1 MELKKRIFYSKNY
14 SKSKIKFGFFTRVGG
29 ISKNNYSSLNCSLS
43 SGDNKK
49 LVKENINIA
58 LKKIHLEKSS
68 LKTVKQ
74 IHSNKVLEITN
85 NNLNKKIE
93 CDGMITQ
100 DTNISLAILTADCCP
115 IFIFDIDSKFI
126 ACLHA
131 GWRGVYKNIVKNAL
145 KKINKIQ
152 PNNKKI
158 KGIIGPCLDQ
168 NHFEVDKIFKIK
180 FLKKNPLYNSFF
192 EDILGRNKSL
202 FNMRALIRQ
211 QLRDE
216 NINDIEDINKDTYS
230 NVELF
235 FSHRRSTHLQ
245 NLPTGRMI
253 NIIGFKK

>member
-1 MELKKRIFYSKNY
+1 MEIKKNFYSKSY
-14 SKSKIKFGFFTRVGG
+14 SKSKIKFGFFTRIGG

-58 LKKIHLEKSS
+58 LKKLSLEKSH

-74 IHSNKVLEITN
+74 IHSNKVLEINN

-100 DTNISLAILTADCCP
+100 DASISLAVLTADCCP

-131 GWRGVYKNIVKNAL
+131 GWRGVYKNIVKNAH

-158 KGIIGPCLDQ
+158 KSIIGPCLDK
-168 NHFEVDKIFKIK
+168 NYFEVDKMFKNK
-180 FLKKNPLYNSFF
+180 FLKKNPSYKHFF
-192 EDILGRNKSL
+192 KDILDRNKSL
-202 FNMRALIRQ
+202 FNMRALIKQ
-211 QLRDE
+211 QLRDV
-216 NINDIEDINKDTYS
+216 NINNIEDIKEDTYS

>member
-1 MELKKRIFYSKNY
+1 MELKKKFYSKNY

-29 ISKNNYSSLNCSLS
+29 ISKNNYFSLNCSLS

-58 LKKIHLEKSS
+58 LKKLHLEKSS

-74 IHSNKVLEITN
+74 THSNKVLEISN
-85 NNLNKKIE
+85 YNLNKKIE

-131 GWRGVYKNIVKNAL
+131 GWRGVYKNIVKNAF
-145 KKINKIQ
+145 KKINRIQ

-158 KGIIGPCLDQ
+158 ISIIGPCLDK
-168 NHFEVDKIFKIK
+168 NNFEVDKNFKIK

-192 EDILGRNKSL
+192 EDIAVKNKSL
-202 FNMRALIRQ
+202 FNMRALIKQ
-211 QLRDE
+211 QLIDE
-216 NINDIEDINKDTYS
+216 NIHNIEDIKEDTYS
-230 NVELF
+230 NVDLF

-253 NIIGFKK
+253 NIIGFRK

>member
-131 GWRGVYKNIVKNAL
+131 GWRGVYKNIVKNAF
-145 KKINKIQ
+145 KKINRIQ

-158 KGIIGPCLDQ
+158 ISIIGPCLDK
-168 NHFEVDKIFKIK
+168 NNFEVDKIFKIK

-192 EDILGRNKSL
+192 EDIAVKNKSL
-202 FNMRALIRQ
+202 FNMRALIKQ
-211 QLRDE
+211 QLIDE
-216 NINDIEDINKDTYS
+216 NIYNIEDIKEDTYS

-253 NIIGFKK
+253 NIIGFRK

>member
-1 MELKKRIFYSKNY
+1 MELKKKKFYSKNY
-14 SKSKIKFGFFTRVGG
+14 SKSKIKFGFFTRIGG

-49 LVKENINIA
+49 LVKKNINIA

-100 DTNISLAILTADCCP
+100 DVNISLAILTADCCP

-145 KKINKIQ
+145 KKIIFEIKS
-152 PNNKKI
+152 KKI
-158 KGIIGPCLDQ
+158 KLHSTILFSPAAASFDTYK
-168 NHFEVDKIFKIK
+168 NFEERGKK
-180 FLKKNPLYNSFF
+180 FNELLKNFNLKK
-192 EDILGRNKSL
+192 
-202 FNMRALIRQ
+202 
-211 QLRDE
+211 
-216 NINDIEDINKDTYS
+216 
-230 NVELF
+230 
-235 FSHRRSTHLQ
+235 
-245 NLPTGRMI
+245 
-253 NIIGFKK
+253 

>member
-1 MELKKRIFYSKNY
+1 MELKKKFYTKNY

-29 ISKNNYSSLNCSLS
+29 ISKNNYFSLNCSLS
-43 SGDNKK
+43 SRDNKK

-58 LKKIHLEKSS
+58 LKKLHLEKSS

-85 NNLNKKIE
+85 NNLNKKME

-100 DTNISLAILTADCCP
+100 DANISLAILTADCCP
-115 IFIFDIDSKFI
+115 IFIFDADSKFI

-131 GWRGVYKNIVKNAL
+131 GWRGVYKNIVKNAF
-145 KKINKIQ
+145 KKINRIQ

-158 KGIIGPCLDQ
+158 ISIIGPCLDK
-168 NHFEVDKIFKIK
+168 NNFEVDKIFKIK

-192 EDILGRNKSL
+192 EDIAVKNKSL
-202 FNMRALIRQ
+202 FNMRALIKQ
-211 QLRDE
+211 QLIDE
-216 NINDIEDINKDTYS
+216 NIYNIEDIKEDTYS
-230 NVELF
+230 NVDLF

-253 NIIGFKK
+253 NIIGFRK